1 MIWNWFILLIT
12 AFTLSGCLTPSSGPQ
27 STMIYENATDGS
39 GRLAYELVEVDTS
52 MLDLFRAD
60 PERFES

>member
-1 MIWNWFILLIT
+1 
-12 AFTLSGCLTPSSGPQ
+12 
-27 STMIYENATDGS
+27 MIYENATDGS